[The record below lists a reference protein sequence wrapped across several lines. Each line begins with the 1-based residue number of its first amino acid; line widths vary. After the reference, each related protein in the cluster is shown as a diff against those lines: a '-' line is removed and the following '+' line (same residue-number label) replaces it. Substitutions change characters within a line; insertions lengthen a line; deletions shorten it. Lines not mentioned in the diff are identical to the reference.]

1 MIEYK
6 VHHKASAGGRRS
18 RGRRTVRRKTPS
30 GKGRSP
36 IPVRRILLAAG
47 GLLAVA
53 LVTASGAAV
62 YAFLGHSPVFAVR
75 EIEMTPCANITRDEV
90 WGALRGAPQGNIWRL
105 SSEQIGRRLEG
116 NPWVREV
123 SVRKV
128 FPDRLVVNVVE
139 RKAVA
144 MVNLDA
150 LCYVDEDGTVF
161 KRLTAYDPKT
171 LPVLTGFRAQDL
183 KARDAVALQGF
194 RKGLELLRTAE
205 AGVLKRNVSE
215 VHFDVLE
222 GYTIVTR
229 DAGIQF
235 KLGNIAFPEAMRRIE
250 EVLPTL
256 ANLSRVAVDLKTKG
270 RVFVKTGG

>member
-6 VHHKASAGGRRS
+6 VYHKKSTGGRKGRERRS
-18 RGRRTVRRKTPS
+18 VRRKAAP
-30 GKGRSP
+30 GKERRP
-36 IPVRRILLAAG
+36 IPVRPILLAAA
-47 GLLAVA
+47 GLLGVA
-53 LVTASGAAV
+53 LVTAAGAAV

-123 SVRKV
+123 AVRKV
-128 FPDRLVVNVVE
+128 FPDRLVVDVVE

-161 KRLTAYDPKT
+161 KRLTAYDPKN
-171 LPVLTGFRAQDL
+171 LPVLTGFKAADL

-194 RKGLELLRTAE
+194 RKGLELLRMAE

-229 DAGIQF
+229 DAGVQF
-235 KLGNIAFPEAMRRIE
+235 KLGNIEFREALRRVE
-250 EVLPTL
+250 EALPSV
-256 ANLSRVAVDLKTKG
+256 ANLSQVAVDLKT
-270 RVFVKTGG
+270 